1 MKVRRRRV
9 VVVALVLA
17 AVLVICGCARAS
29 HRPGPA
35 GSPQPSSSRSP
46 SATASGVVPAYL
58 LNPAVT
64 QDTIATTI
72 CVAGWTA
79 TVRPSSSYTTALKRR
94 QLPAGADLA
103 AYEEDHLV
111 PLALGGAP
119 RDERNLWPQL
129 WADARRKDRAE
140 TALQDAVC
148 DGRATLAQ
156 ARRDMYFG
164 WRPPDR

>member
-1 MKVRRRRV
+1 MTPVKVRRRRV
-9 VVVALVLA
+9 VIVTLILA
-17 AVLVICGCARAS
+17 AVLMICGCARAS

-64 QDTIATTI
+64 EATIAATI
-72 CVAGWTA
+72 CTPGWTA

-94 QLPAGADLA
+94 QLPANANLAD
-103 AYEEDHLV
+103 YEEDHLM

-119 RDERNLWPQL
+119 RDERNLRPQL
-129 WADARRKDRAE
+129 
-140 TALQDAVC
+140 
-148 DGRATLAQ
+148 
-156 ARRDMYFG
+156 
-164 WRPPDR
+164 